1 MGQKGTEK
9 LLQWDSSQHLS
20 WRVWPQEEAQR
31 TQNSLSRESWKESAL
46 MGVGSL
52 QDLLKLLSR
61 RSANARIK
69 PKHDINRLQSHLGCC
84 QQNKT
89 SSRFPPKPHIMISPV
104 LGLPLAKHDSS
115 PHSKQGSVF
124 QRAAEVPTFRAEPL
138 WDTQHRK
145 RTLDGHSLHEHCS
158 NLNFIRAIP
167 ISQCRCSDSKP
178 SEEGAHTTAND
189 TCN

>member
-1 MGQKGTEK
+1 MGQKGTEE

-20 WRVWPQEEAQR
+20 WRVWPQEEAQW

-69 PKHDINRLQSHLGCC
+69 PKHDINRLQSHLCCC

-89 SSRFPPKPHIMISPV
+89 SSRFPPKLHNTDSPMLV
-104 LGLPLAKHDSS
+104 LPLAKCESF
-115 PHSKQGSVF
+115 PHSKQRSIIFWQKKKCPLSEKDHYRVCNTEQGGHLMVF
-124 QRAAEVPTFRAEPL
+124 P
-138 WDTQHRK
+138 
-145 RTLDGHSLHEHCS
+145 
-158 NLNFIRAIP
+158 
-167 ISQCRCSDSKP
+167 
-178 SEEGAHTTAND
+178 
-189 TCN
+189 

>member
-31 TQNSLSRESWKESAL
+31 TQNSLSREPWKESAL

-69 PKHDINRLQSHLGCC
+69 PKHDINRLHSHLCC
-84 QQNKT
+84 RQQNKT
-89 SSRFPPKPHIMISPV
+89 SSRFQQSYTSRSP
-104 LGLPLAKHDSS
+104 LCLFFHLPNGCPFHTANKGLLT
-115 PHSKQGSVF
+115 
-124 QRAAEVPTFRAEPL
+124 AAHKVPTF
-138 WDTQHRK
+138 
-145 RTLDGHSLHEHCS
+145 
-158 NLNFIRAIP
+158 
-167 ISQCRCSDSKP
+167 
-178 SEEGAHTTAND
+178 
-189 TCN
+189 

>member
-1 MGQKGTEK
+1 MRLDALCSTNKYWYTQMDRCIYLECILLRSHETKKGSQMGQKGTEE

-20 WRVWPQEEAQR
+20 WRVRPQEEAQR

-69 PKHDINRLQSHLGCC
+69 PKHDINRLQSHLCCC

-89 SSRFPPKPHIMISPV
+89 ASRFPPELHITDSPV
-104 LGLPLAKHDSS
+104 LVLPL
-115 PHSKQGSVF
+115 PYSKQGSV
-124 QRAAEVPTFRAEPL
+124 
-138 WDTQHRK
+138 
-145 RTLDGHSLHEHCS
+145 C
-158 NLNFIRAIP
+158 
-167 ISQCRCSDSKP
+167 
-178 SEEGAHTTAND
+178 
-189 TCN
+189 